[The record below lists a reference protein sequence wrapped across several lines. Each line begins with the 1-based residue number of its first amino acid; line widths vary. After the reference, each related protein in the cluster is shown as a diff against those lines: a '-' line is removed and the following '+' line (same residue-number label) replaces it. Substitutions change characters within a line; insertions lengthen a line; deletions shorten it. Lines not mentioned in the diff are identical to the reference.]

1 MRWEIPGRPEAPQP
15 PKVQAVEQARKSVK
29 TLTLENLTLAT
40 PMLGGGVEALK
51 NDIDLPIRGQA
62 IRGQLRFWWR
72 TFQRE
77 TEVDDLRKKESKIW
91 GATDQASQVGVQV
104 VLQNRNWRRIPYQR
118 ETKPKDTEL
127 PKYVIFP
134 LDNSKDENDRPIRN
148 FEMIDGGHFSI
159 IFTFPEKFQ
168 DEIEDSI
175 KLWLLFGGLGA
186 RTRRGMGTIFSEKW
200 PAWKNREDI
209 LQWLR
214 GIAPK
219 LNSPSP
225 PWPSLGRARL
235 ILQETPYSKP
245 VQTWRKWVETYQ
257 RFRQHRRDKNTKKI
271 SAFGK
276 STWPEPD
283 AIRDL
288 HRSGSLSDRTSYFP
302 RGAYGL
308 PIIFHF
314 PKPHIERGSDVSY
327 TLEGDNDRWASPV
340 IIKIAPLS
348 KDRAVKICLLL
359 NSPLPSSWRI
369 YDQSKDQALAP
380 KAFPMANNPL
390 RSKEPLNGRDPYT
403 ALLEHMGGDI
413 ITLGGGK

>member
-1 MRWEIPGRPEAPQP
+1 MRWEIAGRPEAPEP
-15 PKVQAVEQARKSVK
+15 PKVKAAKQTRNGMK

-51 NDIDLPIRGQA
+51 NDHDLPIRGQA

-72 TFQRE
+72 TFQPETDVDSLRE
-77 TEVDDLRKKESKIW
+77 KESGIW
-91 GATDQASQVGVQV
+91 GATDQASQVGIQV
-104 VLQNRNWRRIPYQR
+104 ILQNRSWHRIPYQR

-134 LDNSKDENDRPIRN
+134 LDNTKDENERPVRN
-148 FEMIDGGHFSI
+148 FEMIEGGKFSLV
-159 IFTFPEKFQ
+159 FTYPEKL
-168 DEIEDSI
+168 EEEVHSSI
-175 KLWLLFGGLGA
+175 NLWLLFGGLGA
-186 RTRRGMGTIFSEKW
+186 RTRRGMGTVFSPEW
-200 PAWKNREDI
+200 PKWKNPEDI
-209 LQWLR
+209 VQWLQR
-214 GIAPK
+214 VTAK
-219 LNSPSP
+219 LESHSL
-225 PWPSLGRARL
+225 PWPSLGGARL
-235 ILQETPYSKP
+235 ILQETPCSKP
-245 VQTWRKWVETYQ
+245 VQTWKKWVETYQ
-257 RFRQHRRDKNTKKI
+257 RFRQHRRDKNTKKV

-288 HRSGSLSDRTSYFP
+288 HRSGKLTERTSYFP

-308 PIIFHF
+308 PILFHF
-314 PKPHIERGSDVSY
+314 PQERMDY
-327 TLEGDNDRWASPV
+327 TLEGDNDRWASPA
-340 IIKIAPLS
+340 IIKIAPIS
-348 KDRAVKICLLL
+348 TDRGVKICLLL

-369 YDQSKDQALAP
+369 HGHSKDQALES

-403 ALLEHMGGDI
+403 ALLEHMGGEI

>member
-15 PKVQAVEQARKSVK
+15 PDVKSAGQTANEMT

-40 PMLGGGVEALK
+40 PMLGGGVETLK
-51 NDIDLPIRGQA
+51 NDNDLPIRGQA

-72 TFQRE
+72 TFQPE
-77 TEVDDLRKKESKIW
+77 TDVDALRKKENEIW
-91 GATDQASQVGVQV
+91 GATDQASKVGVQV
-104 VLQNRNWRRIPYQR
+104 ILQNRNWRRVPYQR

-134 LDNSKDENDRPIRN
+134 LDNSKDENDRPIRI
-148 FEMIDGGHFSI
+148 FEMIDGGQFSI

-168 DEIEDSI
+168 GEVESSI

-186 RTRRGMGTIFSEKW
+186 RTRRGMGTVFSPKW
-200 PAWKNREDI
+200 PEWKNREEI
-209 LQWLR
+209 LQWLQ

-219 LNSPSP
+219 LDSSFP
-225 PWPSLGRARL
+225 PWPTLGQARL

-288 HRSGSLSDRTSYFP
+288 HRNGNLLDRTSYFP

-308 PIIFHF
+308 PILFHF
-314 PKPHIERGSDVSY
+314 PQEKMDY
-327 TLEGDNDRWASPV
+327 TLEGDNDRWASPA

-359 NSPLPSSWRI
+359 NSPLPSNWHI
-369 YDQSKDQALAP
+369 YGHSKDEALAP
-380 KAFPMANNPL
+380 KAFPMANNDL